1 MTVRFGSYVRLQVC
15 LEAVYYAAQTRLL
28 LKNKAQNQLEV
39 IAEVDQLSD
48 DIGIMMANTLK
59 PMIVQIQTVTQSLRI
74 QMETLTVTVRS
85 ALMNH

>member
-1 MTVRFGSYVRLQVC
+1 M
-15 LEAVYYAAQTRLL
+15 EAVYYAAQTRLL

-48 DIGIMMANTLK
+48 DIGIMMAITLK
-59 PMIVQIQTVTQSLRI
+59 PMIVQIQTTQSLRI

>member
-1 MTVRFGSYVRLQVC
+1 M
-15 LEAVYYAAQTRLL
+15 EAVYYAAQTRLL
-28 LKNKAQNQLEV
+28 LKNKAQNKLEV

-74 QMETLTVTVRS
+74 QMETLTVTVR
-85 ALMNH
+85 